1 MLGKRKKTI
10 LCLKENIFNS
20 KKNLKKLQ
28 EWQNKEKRE
37 NFRIVKQQQ
46 KIQEQM
52 KSIDSRKIKLM
63 RKMRKHKLGDR
74 FEDLLNEE
82 MSIFEGKVGIQKIK
96 ELEQDRL
103 DKIKQEELD
112 QRQKE
117 FQEDE
122 YNRYMLEKNKEK
134 EIEKRRANIKPD
146 LYDIKK
152 IQ

>member
-10 LCLKENIFNS
+10 LCLKENIKNS

-96 ELEQDRL
+96 ELE
-103 DKIKQEELD
+103 
-112 QRQKE
+112 
-117 FQEDE
+117 
-122 YNRYMLEKNKEK
+122 
-134 EIEKRRANIKPD
+134 
-146 LYDIKK
+146 
-152 IQ
+152 

>member
-1 MLGKRKKTI
+1 
-10 LCLKENIFNS
+10 
-20 KKNLKKLQ
+20 
-28 EWQNKEKRE
+28 
-37 NFRIVKQQQ
+37 
-46 KIQEQM
+46 
-52 KSIDSRKIKLM
+52 M